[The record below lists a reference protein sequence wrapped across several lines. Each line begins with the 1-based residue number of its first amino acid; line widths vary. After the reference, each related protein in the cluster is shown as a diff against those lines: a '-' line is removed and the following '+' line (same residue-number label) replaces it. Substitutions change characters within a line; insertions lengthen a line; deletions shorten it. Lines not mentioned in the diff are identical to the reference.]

1 MTMLSLS
8 LKMEYGLKS
17 RELVQP
23 SLRALAN
30 IYINME
36 VWLVLYNNTAYFGS
50 GLFIYI
56 YQFTSTTFYKCYTS
70 FK

>member
-23 SLRALAN
+23 SLRAFAN
-30 IYINME
+30 IYKYGS
-36 VWLVLYNNTAYFGS
+36 LVC
-50 GLFIYI
+50 II
-56 YQFTSTTFYKCYTS
+56 
-70 FK
+70 